1 MLSERRV
8 KELSAFLKPRMSKK
22 RYIHSVNV
30 AYEAVKLARK
40 YGADEDKAFIA
51 GYLHDC
57 AKELDTQEQRRLAE
71 QSEFQTEAVE
81 LDTPPL
87 LHSIAGAVVVKNE
100 LGIDDRDILEA
111 IRYHTTGAPDLP
123 PLAQIIYLAD
133 LISADRDYKDVKKM
147 RKAAY
152 ESLDEAMLEAL
163 SFAISDDVKKGSYIT
178 RTTWAAYNEYI
189 AKNKNSKKK

>member
-1 MLSERRV
+1 
-8 KELSAFLKPRMSKK
+8 MSKK

-111 IRYHTTGAPDLP
+111 IRYHTTGAPNLP

>member
-87 LHSIAGAVVVKNE
+87 LHSIAGAVVVRNE

>member
-111 IRYHTTGAPDLP
+111 IRYHTTGAPNLP

>member
-87 LHSIAGAVVVKNE
+87 LHSIAGAVVVRNE

-189 AKNKNSKKK
+189 VKNKNSKKK